1 VESDPLGMRAG
12 INTYAYVRGN
22 PLDRRDILGL
32 VPGWDDRSGPP
43 NFAYDEPLPLLFHQ
57 T

>member
-1 VESDPLGMRAG
+1 MRAG